1 MAVNKVVDG
10 TSVLV
15 DLTSDTVTADKML
28 AGYTAHDKSG
38 NQVTG
43 TVTFASV
50 YTGSGEP
57 SSSLGGEGD
66 LYLDL
71 G

>member
-1 MAVNKVVDG
+1 MAVNKVVYG

-15 DLTSDTVTADKML
+15 DLTEDTVTSDKML

-43 TVTFASV
+43 NVTFASV

-57 SSSLGGEGD
+57 SGSLGEEGD
-66 LYLDL
+66 LYLAL